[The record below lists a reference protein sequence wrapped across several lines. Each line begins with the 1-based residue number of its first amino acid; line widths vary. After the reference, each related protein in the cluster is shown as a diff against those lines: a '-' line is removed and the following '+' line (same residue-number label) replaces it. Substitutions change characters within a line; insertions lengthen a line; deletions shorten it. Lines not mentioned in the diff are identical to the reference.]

1 MNNFS
6 QEPERRT
13 IVDVTGLNRF
23 LSRMYGMM
31 TIAVLVSALS
41 AYLTMTVFRTQVMTL
56 FASNPAMTWIL
67 LLVPLALTFGI
78 SFRATRNP
86 VASFVMLM
94 IMAIVYGVE
103 FSLIAGACIR
113 CFIYCFHYY
122 GSNWYNY

>member
-41 AYLTMTVFRTQVMTL
+41 AYLTMTVFRTQVMTI

-86 VASFVMLM
+86 VARFVMIM
-94 IMAIVYGVE
+94 IMAIVY
-103 FSLIAGACIR
+103 
-113 CFIYCFHYY
+113 
-122 GSNWYNY
+122 